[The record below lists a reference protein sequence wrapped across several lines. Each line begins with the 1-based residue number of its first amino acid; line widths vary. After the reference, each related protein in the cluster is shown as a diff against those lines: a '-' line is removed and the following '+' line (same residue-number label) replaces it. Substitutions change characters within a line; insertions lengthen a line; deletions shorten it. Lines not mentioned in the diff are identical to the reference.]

1 MNSGETTTGSVGVV
15 VTGLG
20 LMDVVGPADVVGADS
35 PQAATNMSKT
45 PAVATHLGKPH
56 GIQRR
61 ST

>member
-1 MNSGETTTGSVGVV
+1 
-15 VTGLG
+15 
-20 LMDVVGPADVVGADS
+20 MDVVGPADVVGAADS